1 MQIIIPG
8 MSSTEKLLT
17 DIETFMRRTGMNA
30 TTFGLLAA
38 KNPAL
43 LIHLRAGG
51 DVRLRTADKIRQFMV
66 DHLASNKR
74 QKKANQSSVAA

>member
-1 MQIIIPG
+1 

-17 DIETFMRRTGMNA
+17 DIEKFMARTGMNA
-30 TTFGLLAA
+30 TTFGMLAA

-51 DVRLRTADKIRQFMV
+51 DVRLRTADKIRQFMI
-66 DHLASNKR
+66 DYAASNKR
-74 QKKANQSSVAA
+74 QKKAANQSRAAA

>member
-1 MQIIIPG
+1 

-17 DIETFMRRTGMNA
+17 DIETFMRRHAINA
-30 TTFGLLAA
+30 TTFGMLAA

-51 DVRLRTADKIRQFMV
+51 DVRLRTADRIRSFMV
-66 DHLASNKR
+66 DYAASNKR
-74 QKKANQSSVAA
+74 QKKANHPNIAA